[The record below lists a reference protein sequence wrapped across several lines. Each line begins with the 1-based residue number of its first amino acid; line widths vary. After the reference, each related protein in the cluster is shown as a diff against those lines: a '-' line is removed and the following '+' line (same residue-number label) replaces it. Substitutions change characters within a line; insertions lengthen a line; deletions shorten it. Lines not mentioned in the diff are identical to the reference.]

1 MEEKRALCKAP
12 SVASSWQPWTP
23 VPQAGEKPLSAENA
37 PAPEDSLFLPHP
49 GQSNATG
56 VLASSRVRHRSEPQ
70 HPKEKPFVFN
80 LDDENIRTSDV

>member
-37 PAPEDSLFLPHP
+37 PEDSLFLPHP
-49 GQSNATG
+49 GESSATG